1 MGTGIRM
8 RRLWRLR
15 AGVTSCLV
23 VALLVAVWSVEKI
36 SLSPPGLS
44 PRSLEMAS
52 ASTHVVIDTP
62 KSALLD
68 NRQDTS
74 GLEGLTERAVLLGNV
89 ISSGEV
95 RAQIAREANVPPEI
109 LQIDAPLTRAQPR
122 PLAQSG
128 NEKHTSDILRST
140 DQYRLSILANPTV
153 PVLDIYAQTPTAASA
168 EALANAAVDSLRGYL
183 RRLAVSE
190 QTPET
195 QQIRLVQLGRAEGAV
210 INRGIRWQVALLA
223 FALTFAT
230 ACATLVFLARVRE
243 GWQVEAD
250 SEPPRQRREEPL
262 PQEQLPLA
270 R

>member
-1 MGTGIRM
+1 MATGIRM

-15 AGVTSCLV
+15 AGVIVCLA
-23 VALLVAVWSVEKI
+23 VALFAALWSVEKI
-36 SLSPPGLS
+36 NLSPLGLS

-52 ASTHVVIDTP
+52 ASTHVVVDTP

-89 ISSGEV
+89 MSSGEV
-95 RAQIAREANVPPEI
+95 RVQIAKATKIPAEV

-128 NEKHTSDILRST
+128 TEKHTSDILKST

-168 EALANAAVDSLRGYL
+168 AALANAAVDSLRDYL
-183 RRLAVSE
+183 GRLAVSE

-195 QQIRLVQLGRAEGAV
+195 QQIRLVQLGRAQGAV
-210 INRGIRWQVALLA
+210 INGGIRWQVALLA
-223 FALTFAT
+223 FALTFAA

-243 GWQVEAD
+243 GWRMETG
-250 SEPPRQRREEPL
+250 SEPRGPEPVA
-262 PQEQLPLA
+262 QEQLP
-270 R
+270 RPR